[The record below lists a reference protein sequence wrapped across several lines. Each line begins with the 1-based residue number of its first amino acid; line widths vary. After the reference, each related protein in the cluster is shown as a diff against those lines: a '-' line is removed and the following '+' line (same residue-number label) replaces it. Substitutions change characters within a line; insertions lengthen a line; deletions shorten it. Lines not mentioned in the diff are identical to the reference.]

1 MNGIEISLLELG
13 TSWMWSKILVYIFLL
28 LFFFLLALQL
38 QRVIII
44 TKFWRIAVVILVT
57 ILPVSI
63 YFLFHPIYTGDI
75 YDQAL
80 DTKSK
85 YKFPETKTLSIFT
98 LKGCPHCKNTIP
110 YMEKLHLR
118 NDQISIR
125 YVIIGTKDSKNPGF
139 TDEIPVFCEKVY
151 VNRPMEIGDVT
162 RGNYPCFVLSQ
173 HGKAEKRWFNDGF
186 GMRTMDEIESYFE

>member
-1 MNGIEISLLELG
+1 
-13 TSWMWSKILVYIFLL
+13 
-28 LFFFLLALQL
+28 
-38 QRVIII
+38 
-44 TKFWRIAVVILVT
+44 
-57 ILPVSI
+57 
-63 YFLFHPIYTGDI
+63 
-75 YDQAL
+75 
-80 DTKSK
+80 
-85 YKFPETKTLSIFT
+85 
-98 LKGCPHCKNTIP
+98 
-110 YMEKLHLR
+110 MEKLHLR

-162 RGNYPCFVLSQ
+162 RGSYPCFVLSQ